1 MNTSLLVVPALA
13 GYWVLSRTYI
23 THFVV
28 NRHVGYRFIFE
39 TALAGLG
46 ILAAAHLLVRVAA
59 QLLPYVAGLE
69 DGKWAWAPF
78 EHAATLA
85 TLAVIALAI
94 PPLVNWR
101 IPEDA
106 DAARRAPVEE
116 SRFGWLLRES
126 LEKGLLVEISTTTRK
141 SYIGFVLGEDPQ
153 GWEQDVA
160 LMPVLS
166 GYRDPES
173 LRLRITANYSRLPAE
188 LLQNYA
194 VTIATKEIV
203 SISRF
208 DPQVYRAHVSAPK
221 EPGRAD

>member
-23 THFVV
+23 LDFVV
-28 NRHVGYRFIFE
+28 DRHVGYRFIFE

-46 ILAAAHLLVRVAA
+46 ILAAAHFLVRVASHF
-59 QLLPYVAGLE
+59 LPWVAGLE
-69 DGKWAWAPF
+69 DGKCAWAPF

-85 TLAVIALAI
+85 TMVVIALAI
-94 PPLVNWR
+94 PPLVNWK
-101 IPEDA
+101 IPA
-106 DAARRAPVEE
+106 AAARRAPVEE
-116 SRFGWLLRES
+116 SRFGWLPRES

-160 LMPVLS
+160 LLPVLS

-173 LRLRITANYSRLPAE
+173 VRLRITANYSRLPAE